1 MGNYC
6 FEETGQTLAR
16 LKTSAEG
23 LSQTEAAARRDFSRV
38 AKEYFETDG
47 ELLFKVEREKNLYR
61 VQIGFS
67 AVRVKNFTPLK

>member
-1 MGNYC
+1 MKDATAKQRLVRLLA
-6 FEETGQTLAR
+6 EDKETIN
-16 LKTSAEG
+16 
-23 LSQTEAAARRDFSRV
+23 SQTEAAARRDFSRD

-47 ELLFKVEREKNLYR
+47 ELLFKVEREKNAYR

>member
-1 MGNYC
+1 MKDATAKQRLVRLLA
-6 FEETGQTLAR
+6 EEKETIN
-16 LKTSAEG
+16 
-23 LSQTEAAARRDFSRV
+23 SQTEAAARRDFSRV

>member
-1 MGNYC
+1 MKDATAKQRLVRLLA
-6 FEETGQTLAR
+6 EDKETIN
-16 LKTSAEG
+16 
-23 LSQTEAAARRDFSRV
+23 SQTEAAARRDFSRV

-47 ELLFKVEREKNLYR
+47 ELLFKVESEKNAYL

>member
-1 MGNYC
+1 MKDATAKQRLVRLLA
-6 FEETGQTLAR
+6 EDKETIN
-16 LKTSAEG
+16 
-23 LSQTEAAARRDFSRV
+23 SQTEAAARRDFSRV

>member
-1 MGNYC
+1 MKDATAKQRLVRLLA
-6 FEETGQTLAR
+6 EDKETIN
-16 LKTSAEG
+16 
-23 LSQTEAAARRDFSRV
+23 SQTDAAARRDFSRV

>member
-1 MGNYC
+1 MKDATAKQRLVRLLA
-6 FEETGQTLAR
+6 EDKETIN
-16 LKTSAEG
+16 
-23 LSQTEAAARRDFSRV
+23 SQTEAAARRDFSRV

-47 ELLFKVEREKNLYR
+47 ELLFKVEREKNAHR